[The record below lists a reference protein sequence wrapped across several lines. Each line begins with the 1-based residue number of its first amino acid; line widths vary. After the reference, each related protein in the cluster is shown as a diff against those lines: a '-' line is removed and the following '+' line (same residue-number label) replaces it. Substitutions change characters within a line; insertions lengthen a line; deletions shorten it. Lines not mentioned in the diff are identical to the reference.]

1 MDVIE
6 PARVF
11 AAEPIDGFEWVQP
24 AKERDFDAI
33 YQLDGSSRAGGWT
46 PIPMRRLEHLD
57 DQGPRLRRADIPWL
71 GQHALVMRREAL
83 EAVRDVL
90 NPAGEFLEL
99 HLADTPDRMW
109 LFNVCRVVDALDE
122 PGSDLVRF
130 PSSGRV
136 MKVDR
141 YKFRADVIDE
151 EIAFRVP
158 QLQTLFFTNH
168 AVEAFQASNL
178 SGIALKQLWEGPITN
193 KAPQPP
199 GGSPG

>member
-1 MDVIE
+1 MTE
-6 PARVF
+6 PVRVF
-11 AAEPIDGFEWVQP
+11 AAEPMDGFEWVQP
-24 AKERDFDAI
+24 AKERDFDGI
-33 YQLDGSSRAGGWT
+33 YHLDGSSRVDGWI
-46 PIPMRRLEHLD
+46 PIPMRRLERLD

-71 GQHALVMRREAL
+71 GEHALVMRREAL

-99 HLADTPDRMW
+99 HLVDAPDPMW

-122 PGSDLVRF
+122 SGSDLVRF

-141 YKFRADVIDE
+141 YKFRADVIDV

-158 QLQTLFFTNH
+158 QLQTLFFTNR
-168 AVEAFQASNL
+168 AVEAFQGTNL
-178 SGIALKQLWEGPITN
+178 SGIALKQLWEGPIAN
-193 KAPQPP
+193 KEPQPP